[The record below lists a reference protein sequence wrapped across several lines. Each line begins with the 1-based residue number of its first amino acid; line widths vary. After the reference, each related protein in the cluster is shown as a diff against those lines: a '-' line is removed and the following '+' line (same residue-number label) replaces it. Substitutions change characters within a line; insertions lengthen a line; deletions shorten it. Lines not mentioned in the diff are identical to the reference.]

1 MYFTMGNFADILR
14 NRLSSMSNDEFD
26 QWWGKIEA
34 QRTDKNTIS
43 AAEYQNIMDNYI
55 GGNMIMEIA
64 DLAEDRVSIAVEKC
78 ELEFSEEDYN
88 LAA

>member
-1 MYFTMGNFADILR
+1 MGVFADILR
-14 NRLSSMSNDEFD
+14 NKLSSMSNDEFD
-26 QWWGKIEA
+26 QWWSNIEA
-34 QRTDKNTIS
+34 KRTDNNSIS
-43 AAEYQNIMDNYI
+43 AAEYQDIMDNYI
-55 GGNMIMEIA
+55 GGNMIMDIA